1 LGDQAQTVFRR
12 LLHIIPL
19 FVCLAAAAQH
29 KQYVFTRISTKDG
42 LPANHVYSIVQDKK
56 GFMWFASVT
65 GLHRYDGR
73 KVISFRP
80 GPADTSFL
88 PAEQVSQIH
97 IDKNNR
103 FWVRID
109 RRVGLFNPATFEF
122 TPVKIPLPASTLE
135 KSEVRLWEDKEGNIF
150 SSISKYGILVY
161 KPEQAGFVLDS
172 TVINLPPNSHFTHF
186 QQDPV
191 TGDYWLG
198 TGKGLVLFHRQR
210 QKWYTHDYNP
220 ISNNILKQDFAGKP
234 VTTFFIDNN
243 QRLWIGNWPMPENR
257 EILTRYD
264 QKSNRITSS
273 IKLTTP
279 PDRYREIHGYKQ
291 QRNGNIWMHGL
302 SVLAEYSDNSG
313 QFEYLYNENPY
324 DFGIRY
330 GIVYDFYEDR
340 EQNVWL
346 ATDQGVYIFNP
357 IAQRFT
363 SISLSE
369 TAGQLRKQDRSL
381 TTFLEL
387 QNGDIWAGSWGQGVF
402 TYDKNF
408 RAKPGN
414 IYANAPADDNYRLV
428 WHMLEQSGTKKIW
441 LGCQAGRLM
450 IYDQSSRRTSFLNH
464 PVFQLRT
471 IRRLTEDAEGNIW
484 FGTQH
489 GRLIKWDAARGKD
502 NFGDGF
508 ELVHQFNSNVFD
520 LKCDNDGLIWVATEL
535 EGVTVMNQSGA
546 VVANYTNKGG
556 PGKSLTSI
564 NVTNLL
570 FYNDTTVVICADAL
584 NILNKKTG
592 AIKQITAG
600 DGLPS
605 NTVNTAQ
612 RDKDGNLWLGMIN
625 GLCRYNM
632 RRNIFTLFSQKDG
645 IVENDFQ
652 HGASIVLRDGRML
665 FNNERDF
672 AYFNPEQILPSSA
685 PPDVSITDFK
695 LFNTYLPPDSILQ
708 LERVML
714 NHDQNSITIEYAALS
729 FLQKDKMIYYYKLE
743 GIDDEWSRVDRFSVA
758 NFALL
763 PPGDY
768 TFKVRCENGD
778 GIPSKN
784 ITSLRIHI
792 RPPFWRQEW
801 FIVFC
806 IFAVAGLIYLAH
818 RMRIRQYME
827 MEKVRG
833 RIARD
838 LHDDM
843 GSTLSTINILSEMA
857 KMKVNKDTQK
867 TSEYISKI
875 SDNSNRMMEAM
886 DDIVWSINPMNDSMQ
901 RISARMREFA
911 TSVLEA
917 KDIEVIFRV
926 DEKVKDLRL
935 DMESRRDFFLL
946 FKEAVNNIAKYSR
959 ARNAEIEITVHAHR
973 LVMQIKDNGVG
984 FDVQQA
990 DSGNGLTNMR
1000 KRAESLRGHL
1010 DIESVAGVGTKVRLE
1025 APLT

>member
-1 LGDQAQTVFRR
+1 
-12 LLHIIPL
+12 
-19 FVCLAAAAQH
+19 
-29 KQYVFTRISTKDG
+29 
-42 LPANHVYSIVQDKK
+42 
-56 GFMWFASVT
+56 MWFASVN

-73 KVISFRP
+73 KVISFRA

-88 PAEQVSQIH
+88 PAEQVSQILL
-97 IDKNNR
+97 DKKNR
-103 FWVRID
+103 FWLRLG
-109 RRVGLFNPATFEF
+109 RLVGLFNPVSFEF
-122 TPVKIPLPASTLE
+122 KPVNIQVTAATLE
-135 KSEVRLWEDKEGNIF
+135 QSDVKLWQDKEGNVF
-150 SSISKYGILVY
+150 SSVSRHGILVY
-161 KPEQAGFVLDS
+161 KESQSSFVLDS
-172 TVINLPPNSHFTHF
+172 SIIDMPRNSRFIGF
-186 QQDPV
+186 QQDPT
-191 TGDYWLG
+191 TGNYWIG
-198 TGKGLVLFHRQR
+198 TSVGFVMFDRKARKLYSHEN
-210 QKWYTHDYNP
+210 NP
-220 ISNNILKQDFAGKP
+220 GGNHILQQDFAGKP

-257 EILTRYD
+257 EFLSSYDLRSGRLT
-264 QKSNRITSS
+264 SN
-273 IKLTTP
+273 IKVTTP
-279 PDRYREIHGYKQ
+279 IDRYREIHGFRQ
-291 QRNGNIWMHGL
+291 QRNGNLWVHGL
-302 SVLAEYSDNSG
+302 SILAEYSSVTG

-324 DFGIRY
+324 DYGIRY
-330 GIVYDFYEDR
+330 GVVYDFYEDR

-346 ATDQGVYIFNP
+346 GTDQGVYIFNP

-369 TAGQLRKQDRSL
+369 TDENGRKERSL

-387 QNGDIWAGSWGQGVF
+387 KNGDIWAGSWGQGVF
-402 TYDKNF
+402 TYDNNF
-408 RAKPGN
+408 RAKPNN
-414 IYANAPADDNYRLV
+414 IYTNAPDDGNYALV
-428 WHMLEQSGTKKIW
+428 WNMLEQSSSKKIW

-450 IYDQSSRRTSFLNH
+450 IHDQATGKTSFMNH
-464 PVFQLRT
+464 PVFALRT
-471 IRRLTEDAEGNIW
+471 IRQVAEDSRGNIW

-489 GRLIKWDAARGKD
+489 GRLVKWDPAKANG
-502 NFGDGF
+502 NLMNGF
-508 ELVHQFNSNVFD
+508 ELVHTLNSNIF
-520 LKCDNDGLIWVATEL
+520 KIRCDANGLIWIASEL
-535 EGVTVMNQSGA
+535 EGVTVLDAAGN
-546 VVANYTNKGG
+546 VLANYSNKGG
-556 PGKSLTSI
+556 VGRSLTNFGASD
-564 NVTNLL
+564 VL
-570 FYNDTTVVICADAL
+570 FYDDTTVIICANAL

-592 AIKQITAG
+592 AIRQITAT

-605 NTVNTAQ
+605 NTVNTVQ
-612 RDKDGNLWLGMIN
+612 RDRDGNLWLGMIN

-632 RRNIFTLFSQKDG
+632 KRNIFTLFSQRDG

-652 HGASIVLRDGRML
+652 HGSSMVLRDGRML

-708 LERVML
+708 LDRVML
-714 NHDQNSITIEYAALS
+714 NHNQNSITIEFAALS

-743 GIDDEWSRVDRFSVA
+743 GIDEEWSRVDWYSVA

-763 PPGDY
+763 PPGDF

-917 KDIEVIFRV
+917 KDIEVVFRV

-959 ARNAEIEITVHAHR
+959 ARNAEIDITVHAHR
-973 LVMQIKDNGVG
+973 LAMQIKDNGVG

-1000 KRAESLRGHL
+1000 KRAESLRGQL
-1010 DIESVAGVGTKVRLE
+1010 AIESVAGVGTKVRLE

>member
-1 LGDQAQTVFRR
+1 MA
-12 LLHIIPL
+12 
-19 FVCLAAAAQH
+19 
-29 KQYVFTRISTKDG
+29 
-42 LPANHVYSIVQDKK
+42 ANHVYSIVQDRK
-56 GFMWFASVT
+56 GFMWFASVN

-80 GPADTSFL
+80 GPGDTAFL
-88 PAEQVSQIH
+88 PPDPVSQIH
-97 IDKNNR
+97 LDKKNR
-103 FWVRID
+103 FWVRIA
-109 RRVGLFNPATFEF
+109 REVGLFNPATFGYQR
-122 TPVKIPLPASTLE
+122 VNISVPAPALE
-135 KSEVRLWEDKEGNIF
+135 QSDVRLWEDKEGNVF
-150 SSISKYGILVY
+150 SSVSKYGILVY
-161 KPEQAGFVLDS
+161 KESQSAFVRDT
-172 TVINLPPNSHFTHF
+172 TVINMPPNTKFIGF

-191 TGDYWLG
+191 TGNYWIG
-198 TGKGLVLFHRQR
+198 TASGLCLFDRR
-210 QKWYTHDYNP
+210 AARLYTQDDNP
-220 ISNNILKQDFAGKP
+220 IGNHVLQQVFAGKP
-234 VTTFFIDNN
+234 VTTFFFDNS

-257 EILTRYD
+257 EILYSYDLKTR
-264 QKSNRITSS
+264 RITTP
-273 IKLTTP
+273 INVTTP
-279 PDRYREIHGYKQ
+279 VDRYREIHSFRQ
-291 QRNGNIWMHGL
+291 QRNGSLWVHGL
-302 SVLAEYSDNSG
+302 FVLAEYSGATG
-313 QFEYLYNENPY
+313 QFEYLYNENPFDY
-324 DFGIRY
+324 GIRY
-330 GIVYDFYEDR
+330 GVVYDFYEDR

-346 ATDQGVYIFNP
+346 ATDQGVYVFNP
-357 IAQRFT
+357 MAQRFS

-369 TAGQLRKQDRSL
+369 TGRNGQQERSL
-381 TTFLEL
+381 TSFLEL
-387 QNGDIWAGSWGQGVF
+387 KNGDIWAGSWGQGVF
-402 TYDKNF
+402 AYDKNF
-408 RAKPGN
+408 RSKPHN
-414 IYANAPADDNYRLV
+414 IYANHPDDGNYGLV
-428 WHMLEQSGTKKIW
+428 WNMLEQSGTQKIW
-441 LGCQAGRLM
+441 IGCQAGRLM
-450 IYDQSSRRTSFLNH
+450 IHDQATGKTSFINH
-464 PVFQLRT
+464 PVFDIRT
-471 IRRLTEDAEGNIW
+471 IRQVAEDMHGNIW
-484 FGTQH
+484 LGTQH
-489 GRLIKWDAARGKD
+489 GRLVRWSPEKGRR
-502 NFGDGF
+502 NVLDGF
-508 ELVHQFNSNVFD
+508 ELVHKFNSNIFRI
-520 LKCDNDGLIWVATEL
+520 KCDDKGFTWVASEL
-535 EGVTVMNQSGA
+535 EGINVLDTAGTI
-546 VVANYTNKGG
+546 VATYNNKGG
-556 PGKSLTSI
+556 PGKSLTSFS
-564 NVTNLL
+564 VSDLL
-570 FYNDTTVVICADAL
+570 FYDDTTVVICADAL

-592 AIKQITAG
+592 FIRQVTAA

-612 RDKDGNLWLGMIN
+612 RDRDGNLWLGMIN
-625 GLCRYNM
+625 GLCRYNIK
-632 RRNIFTLFSQKDG
+632 RNVFTLFSQRDG

-652 HGASIVLRDGRML
+652 HGSSMMLRDGRML
-665 FNNERDF
+665 FNNQRDF
-672 AYFNPEQILPSSA
+672 AYFNPEQILPSSP

-695 LFNTYLPPDSILQ
+695 LFNMYLPPDSILQ
-708 LERVML
+708 LDRVML
-714 NHDQNSITIEYAALS
+714 NHNQNSITIEFAALS
-729 FLQKDKMIYYYKLE
+729 FLQKNKMIYFYKLE
-743 GIDDEWSRVDRFSVA
+743 GIDDEWTRADLYPVA

-768 TFKVRCENGD
+768 TFRVRCETSD

-818 RMRIRQYME
+818 RMRIRQLVE

-857 KMKVNKDTQK
+857 KMKVNKDTEK

-917 KDIEVIFRV
+917 KDIEVAFRV

-959 ARNAEIEITVHAHR
+959 ARNAEIDISVHGHR
-973 LVMQIKDNGVG
+973 LVMQIKDNGLG

-1010 DIESVAGVGTKVRLE
+1010 TIDSVAGVGTKVRLE